1 MYKEKVL
8 LRRIVTPHDKK
19 LTDWWSFLVRYE
31 RVSRKNLLSNV
42 AIRTNQT
49 IGPRRQRKCKTRQ
62 GTGLLGSVFSLGNN
76 LISSGALAK
85 GSNIASRAINSDIEE
100 KVIDEQI
107 KHGPELYKIGT
118 KKIKNKS
125 LKKTFELQIPAD
137 IANYAL
143 KQAQENLFNWQNV

>member
-1 MYKEKVL
+1 M
-8 LRRIVTPHDKK
+8 
-19 LTDWWSFLVRYE
+19 RYE
-31 RVSRKNLLSNV
+31 RVSRKNLPSNV

-125 LKKTFELQIPAD
+125 LKKTFELQISAD
-137 IANYAL
+137 IAN
-143 KQAQENLFNWQNV
+143 